1 MLPRRLTPPPSP
13 AMATL
18 QANPT
23 FTYEEESLKENLGL
37 LRRAF
42 SSIKKRRKKKEG
54 SPSPSRLQEH
64 ESLRAVRSQPATS
77 ASACNI
83 YFRYVTACL
92 LLVCVLVVWC
102 LLIFF
107 FLGGGIEIFLI
118 LD

>member
-1 MLPRRLTPPPSP
+1 MFSRRLTPPNSP

-64 ESLRAVRSQPATS
+64 EPLRAVKSHPIGSVCAG
-77 ASACNI
+77 NV
-83 YFRYVTACL
+83 YFR
-92 LLVCVLVVWC
+92 
-102 LLIFF
+102 
-107 FLGGGIEIFLI
+107 
-118 LD
+118 